1 MDQNFFI
8 VNFSSQLKQSLKIFT
23 FLFKANKFKF
33 SGNTSY
39 KVIKKCYHKNF
50 TITKKLKFQNIKN
63 EKGWIFEIKT
73 LF

>member
-50 TITKKLKFQNIKN
+50 TITKKLKF
-63 EKGWIFEIKT
+63 
-73 LF
+73 